1 MNDVGAGDPADN
13 DVASSL
19 VVSADGAATVTGLTL
34 DAANDSLVSITGG
47 DNCDRGYVLTDAA
60 GPISRYYFD
69 RNRER
74 RYERIPNRC
83 GRGYFG

>member
-1 MNDVGAGDPADN
+1 MLRQADPADN

-47 DNCDRGYVLTDAA
+47 TTVTVGSVINDAGA
-60 GPISRYYFD
+60 NQSILL
-69 RNRER
+69 
-74 RYERIPNRC
+74 
-83 GRGYFG
+83 